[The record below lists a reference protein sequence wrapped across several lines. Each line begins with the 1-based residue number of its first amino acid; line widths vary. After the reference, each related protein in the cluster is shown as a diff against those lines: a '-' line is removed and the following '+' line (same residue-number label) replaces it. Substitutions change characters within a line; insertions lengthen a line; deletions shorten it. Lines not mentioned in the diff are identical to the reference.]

1 MKKLKPF
8 ILAIISSIAI
18 WSSYNILDNLRN
30 FKFYTLYN
38 SNMLLL
44 GLVCVLFLYLY
55 NKNKDIK
62 INKPRIIVA
71 IILSVF
77 MIIGEVC
84 NTYGDISIAFNFYLN
99 LIYTIIKF
107 IGYFNAFKLLFIYLD
122 KVIPKLD
129 NNPLKPKK
137 NIFKWYINK
146 LTKYPFRTSFV
157 TLMILFGIYM
167 IAFYPL
173 VLSPDPRDQ
182 IYMFLGVRTEHIDW
196 IIQRDPNVFITN
208 HHPILQTYLIGGC
221 LTIGRHLGN
230 DNFGLFIYT
239 VIQSI
244 VYGSILA
251 YSIKFM
257 NKHGLSNKYY
267 FIVLLM
273 YILVPMYAFFTV
285 SAVKDTL
292 YTGFMMLFILWLF
305 DIVENYMDKK
315 INKKS
320 YIYVFFV
327 MLLMCLFRNNGIYVC
342 LITLPI
348 LFFMN
353 KKNRLGIL
361 LVTAALFGSMQI
373 TNKVVIPALGV
384 SDGSIREALS
394 IPFQQTA
401 RLVKYNSS
409 IIDEEDKEVIDKIL
423 TYDTLADR
431 YDPNLSDPVKN
442 KFNPNASKEDLMNY
456 FKVWFKYLL
465 KDPMCYINA
474 TLDNTFGYVYPNAHR
489 WYLYYDYWD
498 DLVDPDIVDYHFND
512 STWWLRVPLT
522 NYGETFP
529 FIPLVGL
536 LSNIGFSCWMVIIL
550 TVYLCNKKYKKYILV
565 LIPMYLSIL
574 ICIAGPA
581 NTYFRYVMPYMFV
594 LPSITC
600 LLIYKIKEDIHEE
613 K

>member
-1 MKKLKPF
+1 MKNIKSI
-8 ILAIISSIAI
+8 ILALLSSIAI
-18 WSSYNILDNLRN
+18 WSNYTILDNLRN

-44 GLVCVLFLYLY
+44 GLLLIIFIYLFI
-55 NKNKDIK
+55 KNKDIK
-62 INKPRIIVA
+62 ISKPKIVVSV
-71 IILSVF
+71 ILSLF

-107 IGYFNAFKLLFIYLD
+107 IGYFSLFKTMFIYLD

-137 NIFKWYINK
+137 SIFKWYINK

-182 IYMFLGVRTEHIDW
+182 IYMFLGVATEHNEW
-196 IIQRDPNVFITN
+196 VIQRDPSVFITN

-221 LTIGRHLGN
+221 LTFGRHILN

-239 VIQSI
+239 VIQSLI
-244 VYGSILA
+244 YGSILA

-257 NKHGLSNKYY
+257 AKHKVSNKYY

-292 YTGFMMLFILWLF
+292 YTGFMMLFILALF
-305 DIVENYMDKK
+305 DIVENYLDKK
-315 INKKS
+315 ISIKYLI
-320 YIYVFFV
+320 YIFFV
-327 MLLMCLFRNNGIYVC
+327 MLLMCLFRNNGIYIC
-342 LITLPI
+342 ILTLPV
-348 LFFMN
+348 LMFMT
-353 KKNRLGIL
+353 KVNRLKIL
-361 LVTAALFGSMQI
+361 ALIVLIFGSMQI

-401 RLVKYNSS
+401 RLVKYNES
-409 IIDEEDKEVIDKIL
+409 IIDEHDKEIIDTVL
-423 TYDTLADR
+423 VYDTLAER

-442 KFNPNASKEDLMNY
+442 KFNPYATKEDLMNY

-465 KDPMCYINA
+465 KDPLCYINA
-474 TLDNTFGYVYPNAHR
+474 TLDNTFGYIYPNAHR
-489 WYLYYDYWD
+489 WYLYYDYWN
-498 DLVDPDIVDYHFND
+498 DLVNPEIVDYHFNN

-536 LSNIGFSCWMVIIL
+536 LSNIGASCYMVIIL
-550 TVYLCNKKYKKYILV
+550 TAYLWNRKNKKYMVV
-565 LIPMYLSIL
+565 LLPMYLSIL

-594 LPSITC
+594 LPSVTC
-600 LLIYKIKEDIHEE
+600 LLIGKIKEGNNE
-613 K
+613 KK

>member
-1 MKKLKPF
+1 MKNFKS
-8 ILAIISSIAI
+8 ILLAFISSIAI
-18 WSSYNILDNLRN
+18 WSSYSILDDLRN

-44 GLVCVLFLYLY
+44 GLLLVIFIYLFI
-55 NKNKDIK
+55 KNKDIK
-62 INKPRIIVA
+62 ISKTKVVVSV
-71 IILSVF
+71 ILSLF

-84 NTYGDISIAFNFYLN
+84 NTYGDITVAFNFYLN
-99 LIYTIIKF
+99 LIYSIIKY
-107 IGYFNAFKLLFIYLD
+107 IGYFNLFKLMFIYLD
-122 KVIPKLD
+122 IVITKLD
-129 NNPLKPKK
+129 SNPLKPKK
-137 NIFKWYINK
+137 RIFKWYINK
-146 LTKYPFRTSFV
+146 ITKYPFRTSFV
-157 TLMILFGIYM
+157 TLLILFGIYM

-182 IYMFLGVRTEHIDW
+182 LYMFLGVPTEHNEWVIM
-196 IIQRDPNVFITN
+196 RNPNVLITN
-208 HHPILQTYLIGGC
+208 HHPILQTYFMGGC
-221 LTIGRHLGN
+221 LTIGRHFGN

-239 VIQSI
+239 IIQSLI
-244 VYGSILA
+244 YASILA

-257 NKHGLSNKYY
+257 NKHNVSNKYY

-273 YILVPMYAFFTV
+273 YLLVPMYAFFTV

-292 YTGFMMLFILWLF
+292 YTGFMMLFILFVF
-305 DIVENYMDKK
+305 DIVENYLNKK
-315 INKKS
+315 ISIKYLI
-320 YIYVFFV
+320 YIFFV
-327 MLLMCLFRNNGIYVC
+327 MLLMCLFRNNGIYIC
-342 LITLPI
+342 LLTLPV
-348 LFFMN
+348 LFFMS
-353 KKNRLGIL
+353 KINRIKIL
-361 LVTAALFGSMQI
+361 TLIILLFGSMQI

-401 RLVKYNSS
+401 RLVKYNSG
-409 IIDEEDKEVIDKIL
+409 IIDDEDKDIIDKVL
-423 TYDTLADR
+423 VYDTLDER

-442 KFNPNASKEDLMNY
+442 KFNPHATKEDLMNY

-474 TLDNTFGYVYPNAHR
+474 TLDNTFGYIYPNVHR

-498 DLVDPDIVDYHFND
+498 DLVNPDIIDYHFEGVPV
-512 STWWLRVPLT
+512 LRMILR

-536 LSNIGFSCWMVIIL
+536 LSNIGASCYMVIIL
-550 TVYLCNKKYKKYILV
+550 TAYLFNKKNKKYIVV
-565 LIPMYLSIL
+565 LLPMYLSIL

-594 LPSITC
+594 LPSVTC
-600 LLIYKIKEDIHEE
+600 LLLSKIKEDNNE
-613 K
+613 KK